1 VSGAVD
7 EFHYRDARED
17 DAPALAAFS
26 AETFVETFGTLY
38 PPDDLA
44 AFLSAKYA
52 PAIQAK
58 EIRDPTTR
66 YRLVFRADELVGYAK
81 SGALTL
87 PTDAHHANPR
97 ELHRLYVASR
107 VKGAG
112 AAQNLMQDEL
122 DFARAQACDALY
134 LSVWENNLRAQRFY
148 KRYGFVH
155 VGEHG
160 FMVGS
165 VRDRDFIWRLTL

>member
-1 VSGAVD
+1 MG
-7 EFHYRDARED
+7 EFVYRDARED

-26 AETFVETFGTLY
+26 AETFVETFGPLY

-44 AFLSAKYA
+44 AYLAAKYA
-52 PAIQAK
+52 PRIQAE
-58 EIRDPTTR
+58 EIRDPETR
-66 YRLVFRADELVGYAK
+66 YRLAFRGAELVGYCK

-87 PTDAHHANPR
+87 PAAEADKSPR
-97 ELHRLYVASR
+97 ELHRLYVAAH

-112 AAQNLMQDEL
+112 AAHDLMRDEL
-122 DFARAQACDALY
+122 DFARAHGADALY

-148 KRYGFVH
+148 RRYGFQH

-165 VRDRDFIWRLTL
+165 VRDNDFIWRLAL